1 MPRSL
6 LSLTVLGLS
15 LFTRSLALQKR
26 QWDTQDKIHG
36 VNLGGWLVLEPWITP
51 SLFEATG
58 NDKIIDE
65 WTFGELQD
73 RDAATAALKAHW
85 DSWITEDDFRQIAEA
100 GLTHVRLP
108 IGYWAFETG
117 PGEPYINGQIPYLQK
132 ALDWAAKYGLKV
144 NVDLH
149 GAPGSQNGFDN
160 SGQKMTKPGWAYNE
174 TNVART
180 EAVLQTMT
188 ELVKDSEAAS
198 IIAPLNEI
206 APWTSPDM
214 IMDVAK
220 GYWQDSYDIV
230 SKTAP
235 QKTVMIHD
243 VFNTSNYWA
252 DYWSDKPHGSAM
264 IDTHFYQVFVVDQL
278 KWNFRQH
285 IEHVCER
292 ASNVTA
298 TSLPTVVGE
307 WTLALTDCAKYLNGL
322 GVGARWDGTYPDTH
336 RLGSCDKWTGAGDK
350 FDDKYR
356 EQLRAFRD
364 AQVRTWLQGQG
375 YFFWTWKAEEAA
387 EWSYQDGLKYGWI
400 PKDPNEMKY
409 PDICSDPGSILSI
422 GLDLDLDISVGL

>member
-1 MPRSL
+1 MSRSL

-15 LFTRSLALQKR
+15 LFSRSLASQKR

-51 SLFEATG
+51 SLFEAAG

-73 RDAATAALKAHW
+73 REKATAALKAHW
-85 DSWITEDDFRQIAEA
+85 DSWITEDDFKQIADA
-100 GLTHVRLP
+100 GLTHVRIP

-117 PGEPYINGQIPYLQK
+117 PGEPYIPGQTPYLLK

-149 GAPGSQNGFDN
+149 GAPGSQNGYDN
-160 SGQKMTKPGWAYNE
+160 SGQKLEKPGWALNE

-188 ELVKDSEAAS
+188 ELVKDYPAAT
-198 IIAPLNEI
+198 IIAPLNEYVSVRI
-206 APWTSPDM
+206 FIS
-214 IMDVAK
+214 IFLNS
-220 GYWQDSYDIV
+220 YWDASYDIV

-235 QKTVMIHD
+235 EKTTMIHD
-243 VFNTSNYWA
+243 VFNETSFWA
-252 DYWSDKPHGSAM
+252 DYWADKPHGSAM
-264 IDTHFYQVFVVDQL
+264 FDTHFYQVFVIDQL
-278 KWNFRQH
+278 KWSFKEH

-292 ASNVTA
+292 SENVTA
-298 TSLPTVVGE
+298 TAIPTVIGE
-307 WTLALTDCAKYLNGL
+307 WSLALTDCAKYLNGYL
-322 GVGARWDGTYPDTH
+322 VGARWDGTYPDTH
-336 RLGSCDKWTGAGDK
+336 RMGSCDKWSGTGAD
-350 FDDKYR
+350 FSDKYK

-364 AQVRTWLQGQG
+364 AQASTWLKGQG
-375 YFFWTWKAEEAA
+375 YFFWTWKAEAAA

-400 PKDPNEMKY
+400 PKDPNEFKY
-409 PDICSDPGSILSI
+409 PDICSDPGSLLSI
-422 GLDLDLDISVGL
+422 GLDLDLDLSIGL